1 MSDKI
6 LRYSAE
12 AIIIY
17 LLLRY
22 FPNKENRFTTYQALI
37 ATFILLILSIIIE
50 LLISAYLIK
59 HNNHNNDNHDDNHN
73 DTKQETFL
81 EKFDESIKCSN
92 CDQKSNDSTNINNDD
107 SINQSQD
114 SLVSRYT
121 ANDQLF
127 RTRYGI
133 DGMLYDEDDDKTNNL
148 PVASDYEPSYS
159 YISSESS

>member
-59 HNNHNNDNHDDNHN
+59 HNNQNN

-81 EKFDESIKCSN
+81 EKFDESVKCSN